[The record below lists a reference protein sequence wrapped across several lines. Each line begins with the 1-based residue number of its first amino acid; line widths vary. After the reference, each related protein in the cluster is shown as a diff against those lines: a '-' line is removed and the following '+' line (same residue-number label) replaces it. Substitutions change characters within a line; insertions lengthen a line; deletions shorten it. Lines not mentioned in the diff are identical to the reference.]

1 MTKRGPF
8 LALIL
13 FALAIPGFALEGADG
28 PGRISAQIVYAEG
41 KDFTIVRG
49 GVARTFRADGSEVV
63 GMDVEA
69 GDLVQTG
76 SLTFVEMQ
84 LAPSGSM
91 IKIAEN
97 TSFSVDSFGASDGS
111 VSLSL
116 VYGRVRAKVAKLSG
130 TDSFRVRTRGVAAGV
145 RGTDFGM
152 DSIATRVAGKTE
164 DRAYCFA
171 GELEV
176 YPEGAVAAGV
186 PAMIVNADELLLVD
200 LSSGLAV
207 LERRTIDK
215 AIKAFWLANEFEG
228 KPPLPAPPSAD
239 LSDGS
244 AALPASPASAIAP
257 RPEPVPAAAPPAAT
271 ASEAAKE
278 APAEAAKEAPAE
290 AAQDNGPEVEMRY
303 ALPDYEPYRRAAS
316 TKNVMIGVSLV
327 CGIIGLGLQSVGL
340 YSITQSE
347 YDLGTMLVAGGS
359 AGVGISLGTAAA
371 ALFINPPSP

>member
-244 AALPASPASAIAP
+244 AALPAAPASAIAP
-257 RPEPVPAAAPPAAT
+257 RPEPVPAAAPP
-271 ASEAAKE
+271 
-278 APAEAAKEAPAE
+278 